1 MMKNDEMKT
10 AKRVRTVAVCG
21 CLCLLAL
28 GAGVTYRAFDRS
40 HRAEAEQSVV
50 AVKSP
55 TMEIAV
61 LERNERSNDPG
72 EAPAAEPKET
82 KQEKVEM
89 LTVREC
95 SEVIKGLNEYTVR
108 QLIAR
113 KEIPSV
119 RTGQGKNG
127 KILVPKAA
135 LLSYFNGTR

>member
-1 MMKNDEMKT
+1 MSHEKT
-10 AKRVRTVAVCG
+10 QEI
-21 CLCLLAL
+21 LQQISILLNSL
-28 GAGVTYRAFDRS
+28 
-40 HRAEAEQSVV
+40 
-50 AVKSP
+50 
-55 TMEIAV
+55 
-61 LERNERSNDPG
+61 NES
-72 EAPAAEPKET
+72 ETEPKET

>member
-1 MMKNDEMKT
+1 MSHEKTQEILQQITVLLNSLNDSET
-10 AKRVRTVAVCG
+10 
-21 CLCLLAL
+21 
-28 GAGVTYRAFDRS
+28 
-40 HRAEAEQSVV
+40 
-50 AVKSP
+50 
-55 TMEIAV
+55 
-61 LERNERSNDPG
+61 
-72 EAPAAEPKET
+72 EPKET

-135 LLSYFNGTR
+135 LVAYFNGGGKV

>member
-1 MMKNDEMKT
+1 MSTE
-10 AKRVRTVAVCG
+10 RTREILQQISV
-21 CLCLLAL
+21 LLNSL
-28 GAGVTYRAFDRS
+28 
-40 HRAEAEQSVV
+40 
-50 AVKSP
+50 
-55 TMEIAV
+55 
-61 LERNERSNDPG
+61 NES
-72 EAPAAEPKET
+72 ETELKET

>member
-1 MMKNDEMKT
+1 MSHEKT
-10 AKRVRTVAVCG
+10 HEI
-21 CLCLLAL
+21 LQQISILLNSL
-28 GAGVTYRAFDRS
+28 
-40 HRAEAEQSVV
+40 
-50 AVKSP
+50 
-55 TMEIAV
+55 
-61 LERNERSNDPG
+61 NES
-72 EAPAAEPKET
+72 ETEPKET

-119 RTGQGKNG
+119 RTGQCKNG

-135 LLSYFNGTR
+135 LVAYFNGGGKV

>member
-1 MMKNDEMKT
+1 MSTE
-10 AKRVRTVAVCG
+10 RTGEILQQITV
-21 CLCLLAL
+21 LLNSL
-28 GAGVTYRAFDRS
+28 
-40 HRAEAEQSVV
+40 
-50 AVKSP
+50 
-55 TMEIAV
+55 
-61 LERNERSNDPG
+61 NES
-72 EAPAAEPKET
+72 ETEPKET
-82 KQEKVEM
+82 KQERVEM

-135 LLSYFNGTR
+135 LVAYFNGGGKV

>member
-1 MMKNDEMKT
+1 MSTE
-10 AKRVRTVAVCG
+10 RTREILQQVTQ
-21 CLCLLAL
+21 LLNSL
-28 GAGVTYRAFDRS
+28 TES
-40 HRAEAEQSVV
+40 E
-50 AVKSP
+50 
-55 TMEIAV
+55 
-61 LERNERSNDPG
+61 
-72 EAPAAEPKET
+72 PAQQET

-89 LTVREC
+89 LTIREC

>member
-1 MMKNDEMKT
+1 MSTE
-10 AKRVRTVAVCG
+10 RTREILQQITV
-21 CLCLLAL
+21 LLNSL
-28 GAGVTYRAFDRS
+28 
-40 HRAEAEQSVV
+40 
-50 AVKSP
+50 
-55 TMEIAV
+55 
-61 LERNERSNDPG
+61 NES
-72 EAPAAEPKET
+72 ETEPKET
-82 KQEKVEM
+82 KQERVEM

-135 LLSYFNGTR
+135 LVAYFNGGGKI

>member
-1 MMKNDEMKT
+1 MSHEKT
-10 AKRVRTVAVCG
+10 QEI
-21 CLCLLAL
+21 LQQISILLNSL
-28 GAGVTYRAFDRS
+28 
-40 HRAEAEQSVV
+40 
-50 AVKSP
+50 
-55 TMEIAV
+55 
-61 LERNERSNDPG
+61 NEN
-72 EAPAAEPKET
+72 ETEPKET

-135 LLSYFNGTR
+135 LVAYFNGGGKV

>member
-1 MMKNDEMKT
+1 MSHEKT
-10 AKRVRTVAVCG
+10 QEILQQITV
-21 CLCLLAL
+21 LLNSL
-28 GAGVTYRAFDRS
+28 
-40 HRAEAEQSVV
+40 
-50 AVKSP
+50 
-55 TMEIAV
+55 
-61 LERNERSNDPG
+61 NES
-72 EAPAAEPKET
+72 ETEPKET

-95 SEVIKGLNEYTVR
+95 SEVIKGLNEYTIR

-135 LLSYFNGTR
+135 LVAYFNGGGKI

>member
-1 MMKNDEMKT
+1 MSTE
-10 AKRVRTVAVCG
+10 RTREILQQITV
-21 CLCLLAL
+21 LLNSL
-28 GAGVTYRAFDRS
+28 
-40 HRAEAEQSVV
+40 
-50 AVKSP
+50 
-55 TMEIAV
+55 
-61 LERNERSNDPG
+61 NES
-72 EAPAAEPKET
+72 ETEPKET
-82 KQEKVEM
+82 KQERVEM

-135 LLSYFNGTR
+135 LVAYFNGGGKV